1 MTLRTDYGHWARS
14 FSRRVGEGWGEFLDA
29 ISALID
35 TVDYSVVSGNDG
47 DTDVSAAE
55 LEELTDGSST
65 TLHEHAYDYS
75 DISGN
80 DGDTDVSG
88 GELEELTDGSTTT
101 LHEHAYDY
109 SDISGNDASTDVTAA
124 ELEELT
130 DGSTTSL
137 HDHASAGTLHGLTV
151 QRLHLAKQ
159 SATQN
164 LGGANGTTVAITWD
178 RQYEAGSDFT
188 HSTSTN
194 PSRIQFDFD
203 GRVHVKA
210 SVSAEQGGSS
220 RTTLAIYG
228 RYNGSVDIPQAT
240 HRNYSRGSSYG
251 DISLIWDTEINVFDG
266 LYIEIM
272 TIVDDTDSTYTINT
286 FDDECEVIVTRI
298 G

>member
-1 MTLRTDYGHWARS
+1 MGA
-14 FSRRVGEGWGEFLDA
+14 GWGAFLDA

-47 DTDVSAAE
+47 DTDVTAAE

-65 TLHEHAYDYS
+65 TLHEHDYDYS
-75 DISGN
+75 DISSN

-88 GELEELTDGSTTT
+88 AELEELTDGSSTT
-101 LHEHAYDY
+101 LHEHDYDY

-137 HDHASAGTLHGLTV
+137 HDHASIGTLHGLTV
-151 QRLHLAKQ
+151 QRVHLGKD

-164 LGGANGTTVAITWD
+164 LGGANGTTVAVTWD
-178 RQYEAGSDFT
+178 YQHEVGTDFT
-188 HSTSTN
+188 HSTGTN
-194 PSRIQFDFD
+194 PSRIQCDFD
-203 GRVHVKA
+203 GRVHIKA
-210 SVSAEQGGSS
+210 SVSAEQGGTA

-228 RYNGSVDIPQAT
+228 RYGGSADLVKAKN
-240 HRNYSRGSSYG
+240 RNYSRGSSYG
-251 DISLIWDTEINVFDG
+251 DISLILDTEVNVFDG
-266 LYIEIM
+266 DYIEVM
-272 TIVDDTDSTYTINT
+272 TVVDATDASYTINT